1 MIISYCAHSKNI
13 SNLKVV
19 KLESFQIQSM
29 FLKSQD
35 FKSLL
40 SHVNEV

>member
-1 MIISYCAHSKNI
+1 MIVGYCPNSKNVH
-13 SNLKVV
+13 SLKVV
-19 KLESFQIQSM
+19 KLESFQIQGM
-29 FLKSQD
+29 FLKFQD